1 MRTAK
6 LRSHR
11 EPDSM
16 LRVRSRPM
24 FALLAGLLMAC
35 RFAPSAAALEAGE
48 EPLSVAG
55 ERLTAQDEP
64 VGESGGEPSAEDAPV
79 EGEPGPGDAVNV
91 PTDEAPGADA
101 ATIPDGGEGEPKP
114 KD

>member
-1 MRTAK
+1 
-6 LRSHR
+6 
-11 EPDSM
+11 M
-16 LRVRSRPM
+16 L
-24 FALLAGLLMAC
+24 ALLAGLLIAS
-35 RFAPSAAALEAGE
+35 RFAPPAAALEAGE

-79 EGEPGPGDAVNV
+79 EGEPGPGDVINV
-91 PTDEAPGADA
+91 PTDEAPDADA
-101 ATIPDGGEGEPKP
+101 SSLPDGGEGEPKP